1 MSELGNSD
9 LLTAVARPREHSD
22 DDLLDRIGAGL
33 ADTSGSWT
41 LAEAARV
48 AGVHPATLVKRFG
61 SKHALLVV
69 LSQRWVATLPEAPHT
84 GDCFSELRS
93 WIDGVAKPP
102 NERSRGVAGLTM
114 LLEDLKDDEL
124 SALLSAGWERQI
136 TYLTALI
143 NGARAAGELTRS
155 PDPRTAAALLLDV
168 VNGSYLRAVAS
179 ARPAIIVAPQT
190 LLNALME
197 SWT

>member
-1 MSELGNSD
+1 M
-9 LLTAVARPREHSD
+9 ARPREHSD
-22 DDLLDRIGAGL
+22 DDLLDLISSGL
-33 ADTSGSWT
+33 ADASGSWSLT
-41 LAEAARV
+41 KAARV

-69 LSQRWVATLPEAPHT
+69 LSKRWAAAIPESPRTH
-84 GDCFSELRS
+84 DCLAELRS
-93 WIDGVAKPP
+93 WVDGVARPP
-102 NERSRGVAGLTM
+102 QERSRGIAGLTM

-124 SALLSAGWERQI
+124 SELLSAGWERQI

-143 NGARAAGELTRS
+143 SGARANGKLTRS

-168 VNGSYLRAVAS
+168 LNGSYLRAA
-179 ARPAIIVAPQT
+179 AYAHPATTVAPQT
-190 LLNALME
+190 LLHALME

>member
-1 MSELGNSD
+1 M
-9 LLTAVARPREHSD
+9 ARPREHSD
-22 DDLLDRIGAGL
+22 DDLLDRISAGL
-33 ADTSGSWT
+33 ADASGSWT

-61 SKHALLVV
+61 SKHAVLVA
-69 LSQRWVATLPEAPHT
+69 LSKRWGSAIPEAPLTH
-84 GDCFSELRS
+84 DCLSELRS
-93 WIDGVAKPP
+93 WVAGVARPLQ
-102 NERSRGVAGLTM
+102 ERSRGVAGLTM

-124 SALLSAGWERQI
+124 SGLLSAGWERQI

-143 NGARAAGELTRS
+143 GGARADGELTRS

-168 VNGSYLRAVAS
+168 VNGSYLRAAAS
-179 ARPAIIVAPQT
+179 AHPATTVAPQT
-190 LLNALME
+190 LVHALME